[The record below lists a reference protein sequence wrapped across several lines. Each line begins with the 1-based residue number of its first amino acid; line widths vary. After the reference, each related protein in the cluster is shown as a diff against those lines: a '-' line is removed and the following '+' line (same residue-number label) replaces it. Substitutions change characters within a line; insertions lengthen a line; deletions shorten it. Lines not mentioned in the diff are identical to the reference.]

1 MSIIIKEEEKMYGIS
16 EQKLS
21 MEELKDELL
30 DHIRS
35 VEGVLFAPLL
45 PFILIFGAVFMI
57 LFD

>member
-1 MSIIIKEEEKMYGIS
+1 MYGIS